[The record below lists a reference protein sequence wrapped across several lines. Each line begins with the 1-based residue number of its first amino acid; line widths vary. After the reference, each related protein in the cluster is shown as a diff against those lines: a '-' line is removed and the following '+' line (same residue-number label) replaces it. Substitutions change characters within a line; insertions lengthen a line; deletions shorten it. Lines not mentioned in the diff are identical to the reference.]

1 MKRTVTSFAV
11 LVMSLFFMGNNV
23 VAGMSDGMAAV
34 RQDMQLL
41 GKGAAYYLKFI
52 KVYDAELY
60 SETIVAPEDIL
71 LPGVSK
77 CLHLQ
82 YAVGVKKDDFITAAN
97 TVLARQFT
105 PEQLNKVANELDIL
119 HDGYQDVEKGDS
131 YTLCYADKTE
141 TTSLALNDKVVVAVS
156 SPVFAET
163 YFSIWLGETEPLDDK
178 LRKNLL
184 AGTFE
189 K

>member
-1 MKRTVTSFAV
+1 M
-11 LVMSLFFMGNNV
+11 LVIGLFFTNI
-23 VAGMSDGMAAV
+23 SMAAGITGW
-34 RQDMQLL
+34 RENMHML

-60 SETIVAPEDIL
+60 SDQGVAPEDIL
-71 LPGVSK
+71 RPGVSK

-82 YAVGVKKDDFITAAN
+82 YVVGLKKDDFITAAN

-105 PEQLNKVANELDIL
+105 PEQLSKVANELEIL
-119 HDGYQDVEKGDS
+119 HDGYQDVKKGDS
-131 YTLCYADKTE
+131 YTLCYANETE
-141 TTSLALNDKVVVAVS
+141 TTSLAFNDKVIVSVA
-156 SPVFAET
+156 SPAFAEA

-184 AGTFE
+184 AGNSD

>member
-1 MKRTVTSFAV
+1 MRRRMTIFAILAMC
-11 LVMSLFFMGNNV
+11 LVFMNSTMA
-23 VAGMSDGMAAV
+23 AGMAGG
-34 RQDMQLL
+34 REDMQLL

-60 SETIVAPEDIL
+60 SDTLVAPEDIL
-71 LPGVSK
+71 RSSVSK

-82 YAVGVKKDDFITAAN
+82 YVVGVKKDDFITAAN

-105 PEQLNKVANELDIL
+105 PEQLNKVANELEML

-131 YTLCYADKTE
+131 YTLCYADKTK

-156 SPVFAET
+156 SPAFAET

-184 AGTFE
+184 AGISD

>member
-1 MKRTVTSFAV
+1 MRGKGTIFAM
-11 LVMSLFFMGNNV
+11 LVICLFFTRSSM
-23 VAGMSDGMAAV
+23 AGGPENM
-34 RQDMQLL
+34 RLL

-60 SETIVAPEDIL
+60 SDKLVAPEDIL
-71 LPGVSK
+71 RADVSK
-77 CLHLQ
+77 CLYLQ
-82 YAVGVKKDDFITAAN
+82 YVVGLKKDDFITAAN

-105 PEQLNKVANELDIL
+105 PEQLSKVANEVAIL

-141 TTSLALNDKVVVAVS
+141 TTSLALNDKIVVSVAS
-156 SPVFAET
+156 AAFAKT

-184 AGTFE
+184 AGISD

>member
-1 MKRTVTSFAV
+1 MTVMQGRMTIFAM
-11 LVMSLFFMGNNV
+11 LVMCFFWISSSM
-23 VAGMSDGMAAV
+23 ADG
-34 RQDMQLL
+34 REDMQLL

-60 SETIVAPEDIL
+60 SDTLVAPEDIL
-71 LPGVSK
+71 LPSVSK

-82 YAVGVKKDDFITAAN
+82 YVVGVKKDDFITAAN

-105 PEQLNKVANELDIL
+105 PEQLNKVASELEML

-131 YTLCYADKTE
+131 YTLCYADETK
-141 TTSLALNDKVVVAVS
+141 TTSLALNDKIVVSVA
-156 SPVFAET
+156 SPAFAEI

-178 LRKNLL
+178 LRGNLL
-184 AGTFE
+184 AGISD